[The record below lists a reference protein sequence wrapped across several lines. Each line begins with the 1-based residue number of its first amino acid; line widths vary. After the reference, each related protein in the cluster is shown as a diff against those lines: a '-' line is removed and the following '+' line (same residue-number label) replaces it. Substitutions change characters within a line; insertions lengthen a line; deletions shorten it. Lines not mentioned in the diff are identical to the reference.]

1 MSGYFENFPT
11 ILHKENNTGV
21 GTVVTD
27 IMRRVAIKKVMYDS
41 VIDYYTQ
48 SIPTK
53 ERPEVLADTVYNDT
67 LKHWILM
74 MTNGV
79 TDPFYDWVLSDD
91 NFTQMMEKKY
101 PNKYAIVKYY
111 PNFFRVGEDLIDFN
125 SGLTDEQFEAGESQP
140 LKGKVVS
147 FTPFPDYTN
156 YEQRDEP
163 VSNNTLRKGQL
174 IYSTNAG
181 YEDWVFK
188 SNDTSGV
195 LSNTMGTLVEEV
207 TNPIISSTGL
217 EINAVHHIESKEW
230 GTADIENLKVVTN
243 MEYEMA
249 LNEDNLFIDVIEERY
264 ISDIE
269 TQLVDLVK

>member
-48 SIPTK
+48 SIPSK

-91 NFTQMMEKKY
+91 NFTQMMEK
-101 PNKYAIVKYY
+101 
-111 PNFFRVGEDLIDFN
+111 
-125 SGLTDEQFEAGESQP
+125 TP
-140 LKGKVVS
+140 LG
-147 FTPFPDYTN
+147 
-156 YEQRDEP
+156 
-163 VSNNTLRKGQL
+163 
-174 IYSTNAG
+174 
-181 YEDWVFK
+181 
-188 SNDTSGV
+188 
-195 LSNTMGTLVEEV
+195 
-207 TNPIISSTGL
+207 
-217 EINAVHHIESKEW
+217 
-230 GTADIENLKVVTN
+230 
-243 MEYEMA
+243 
-249 LNEDNLFIDVIEERY
+249 
-264 ISDIE
+264 
-269 TQLVDLVK
+269 